1 METSD
6 PRKTPRDLL
15 EGLGITRPEE
25 IDVEVI
31 AYTCGATTK
40 YADLTG
46 CEATLVGIGDK
57 AIITVREQSSRARKR
72 FSVGHELGHWMRDR
86 GSASFSCT
94 ESDFDLS
101 PVVRV
106 RERKA
111 NEFASDLL
119 LPTHLFDPLARTRF
133 LNLETLRD
141 MANMFRTSLT
151 ATAIKLVR
159 RGSYPAVLTS
169 YKSGRRAWYIRG
181 DSVPPKFTPLEWLDQ
196 STGAASAD
204 GTTAQGSEDIC
215 ADRWFDDE
223 RSGRYYVR
231 ESWFRTSSDS
241 VVVLLWWEDEQQLLD
256 FEEEEQDDELRRER
270 TSWDPFE

>member
-46 CEATLVGIGDK
+46 CEATLVGICDK
-57 AIITVREQSSRARKR
+57 AIVTVREQSSRARKR
-72 FSVGHELGHWMRDR
+72 FSVGHELGHWIRDR
-86 GSASFSCT
+86 ASVSFSCK

-101 PVVRV
+101 PIVRV

-119 LPTHLFDPLARTRF
+119 LPPHLFDPLARGRF

-141 MANMFRTSLT
+141 MAERFRTSLT
-151 ATAIKLVR
+151 ATSIKLVR
-159 RGSYPAVLTS
+159 RGSYPAVLAS

-181 DSVPPKFTPLEWLDQ
+181 DSVPPKFAPLEWLDR

-204 GTTAQGSEDIC
+204 SDQGSEDIC
-215 ADRWFDDE
+215 ADRWFDHE
-223 RSGRYYVR
+223 HSRRYDVR
-231 ESWFRTSSDS
+231 ESWFRTTSDS
-241 VVVLLWWEDEQQLLD
+241 VVVLLWWEDERQLLD
-256 FEEEEQDDELRRER
+256 FEEKEQDYELRRER
-270 TSWDPFE
+270 SSWDPFE